1 MPVFT
6 TEHFQL
12 ARHLKAKDVYRDQC
26 HPEVIAMKKVLCVAL
41 VCLLIGTTALAGAPK
56 LSDSL
61 FGSAKKAVGYLASGE
76 YERLVTLLPISDSSP
91 SASEWE
97 RFADNYSNLS
107 HIQSDYAVAFW
118 TGSIWVVAVPMQ
130 VPDSGSVEVL
140 ALSSEDGSSFNGYR
154 YATWSQ
160 IEKAYSDSSRVVWN
174 REYVGENATVVAD

>member
-1 MPVFT
+1 
-6 TEHFQL
+6 
-12 ARHLKAKDVYRDQC
+12 
-26 HPEVIAMKKVLCVAL
+26 MKKLLCLTL
-41 VCLLIGTTALAGAPK
+41 VILLIDTTALAGAPK

-76 YERLVTLLPISDSSP
+76 YERLVTLLPFSDVAP

-97 RFADNYSNLS
+97 RFADNYSNRS

-118 TGSIWVVAVPMQ
+118 TGSIWVVAVPLQ

-140 ALSSEDGSSFNGYR
+140 ALSSEDGDSFNGYR

-160 IEKAYSDSSRVVWN
+160 IEKAYSGSDRVLWN
-174 REYVGENATVVAD
+174 REYVGDAATIVAD